1 MAEQETGQ
9 ASGQAHQNRTQ
20 NEGQGSASGSRGGSR
35 GGRRRGR
42 GGRKRPEGS
51 AQGGRNA
58 TQADSSD
65 TAVAAPPTTAPTGP
79 AASAAPE
86 SSGASRGRRNR
97 RGNRGGSRGQGDQGR
112 GVFSMGPRRQFGGR
126 LTTTEQSADAA
137 AQDASLSAN
146 APEFV
151 PGQPVPQRRWDLYYL
166 TDSNLQLNLR
176 MEPSPAQ
183 EETGQETESR
193 IGLAKKSPSPRP
205 LSSGNGFKRISQTG
219 TTNVVFVP
227 KKLLAKPRSGLAPLA
242 GQLSISNVPING
254 GTLP

>member
-58 TQADSSD
+58 TQADSAD
-65 TAVAAPPTTAPTGP
+65 TAVATPPTTAPTGP

-151 PGQPVPQRRWDLYYL
+151 PGQPVPQRR
-166 TDSNLQLNLR
+166 
-176 MEPSPAQ
+176 MEPNPAQ

-205 LSSGNGFKRISQTG
+205 LSSGNGFKRISPTG